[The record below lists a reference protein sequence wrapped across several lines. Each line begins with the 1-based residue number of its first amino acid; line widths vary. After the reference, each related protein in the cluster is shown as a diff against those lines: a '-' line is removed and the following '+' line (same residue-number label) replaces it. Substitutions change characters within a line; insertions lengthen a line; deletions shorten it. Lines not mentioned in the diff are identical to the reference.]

1 MLSSPLYW
9 SGWYYGAGI
18 RLMHG
23 RSLEQRYQYIAK
35 LSTDSVIDV
44 GCGTGKL
51 SDYLSDDDYYFG
63 IDLNERFLRH
73 AKKQG
78 RNVMRQDALEFDRFS
93 EFDVCVITDVLHHI
107 NPKHEEFLER
117 VLRDV
122 RKRVIVCEPFDVPAD
137 PIFKKLSEIIDNDG
151 INKPDE
157 WMDKE
162 SLIEFYNKYN
172 PDEIREIGKAIIAVY
187 EKN

>member
-9 SGWYYGAGI
+9 SGWYYGAAI

-23 RSLEQRYQYIAK
+23 QSLKRRYEYIAG
-35 LSTDSVIDV
+35 LSTDKVIDV

-51 SDYLSDDDYYFG
+51 SDYLSDEDYYFG

-78 RNVMRQDALEFDRFS
+78 RNVARQDALEYDRFS
-93 EFDVCVITDVLHHI
+93 DFDVCVITDVLHHI

-117 VLRDV
+117 VLKEV
-122 RKRVIVCEPFDVPAD
+122 RKRVIVCEPYDVPSD
-137 PIFKKLSEIIDNDG
+137 PITKKLSELLDKDG
-151 INKPDE
+151 FNKPPE
-157 WMDKE
+157 WMDKDT
-162 SLIEFYNKYN
+162 LIEFYNRYD
-172 PDEIREIGKAIIAVY
+172 PEEITEFGKAVIAVY

>member
-9 SGWYYGAGI
+9 SGWYYGIGI

-23 RSLEQRYQYIAK
+23 RSLKQRYQYIAS
-35 LSTDSVIDV
+35 LSADRVIDV

-51 SDYLSDDDYYFG
+51 SDYLSENDYYFG

-73 AKKQG
+73 AKKYG
-78 RNVMRQDALEFDRFS
+78 RNVSRQDALAFDRFS

-107 NPKHEEFLER
+107 NPRHEEFMER
-117 VLRDV
+117 VLREV
-122 RKRVIVCEPFDVPAD
+122 KKRVIVCEPYDVPAD
-137 PIFKKLSEIIDNDG
+137 PISKKLSELLDHDG
-151 INKPDE
+151 FNKPYE

-162 SLIEFYNKYN
+162 KLIEFYNKYD
-172 PDEIREIGKAIIAVY
+172 PAEINEVGKAVIAVY